1 MMKWVKPSVE
11 EININETAHN
21 WTGLF
26 RDGGYIGDG
35 EISGPLTWDKPTDG
49 DSDKP
54 ENRLS

>member
-26 RDGGYIGDG
+26 RDGGNIGDG
-35 EISGPLTWDKPTDG
+35 EISGHLTWVKPTDG

>member
-21 WTGLF
+21 WTGIY

-35 EISGPLTWDKPTDG
+35 EISGHLTWDNTTDG
-49 DSDKP
+49 DSDNP

>member
-21 WTGLF
+21 WFGAY

-35 EISGPLTWDKPTDG
+35 EVSGHLTWDKPTEG
-49 DSDKP
+49 GSDEP
-54 ENRLS
+54 ENQLS